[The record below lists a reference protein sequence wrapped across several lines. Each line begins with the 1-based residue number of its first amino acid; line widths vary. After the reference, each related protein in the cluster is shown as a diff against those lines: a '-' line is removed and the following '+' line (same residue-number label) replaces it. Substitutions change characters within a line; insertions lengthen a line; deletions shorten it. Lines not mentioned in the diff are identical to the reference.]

1 MNGEGFAFAA
11 WVSLI
16 WPRLVEVGWA
26 ELIGPEEFNGLL
38 LEDWRSG
45 AR

>member
-1 MNGEGFAFAA
+1 MGEGFAYFR
-11 WVSLI
+11 WISLI
-16 WPRLVEVGWA
+16 WPRLREVGWA
-26 ELIGPEEFNGLL
+26 ELVGHDELNRLL